1 MIALLL
7 LSGLALAAVALFVAS
22 ELTCRAWLARHGRYH
37 VWPPGARRAMELD
50 REALPDLPP
59 LARFEVNA
67 VGERGAEL
75 PADLADTYRVLV
87 AGGSAAECYFLD
99 QPTTWPEQLRA
110 ELATPEALARL
121 GTGAV
126 HVGNVGRS
134 LVACEH
140 VRVLLERT
148 LDRYERLDA
157 LVLMVAASD
166 LVFWL
171 ERGTP
176 SVLADEPLTTER
188 LFGMHPEGPFGWGPT
203 KLAMRRIA
211 SYWRHVL
218 THPVAR
224 RTEVGKSLT
233 AKRAMR
239 ANAERIVDD
248 VPDPDPMLDHFE
260 RHFRKLIELGLAKAE
275 RVVVARQP
283 WFGREY
289 SEEEERRMWQ
299 FGAGRLHTDKVTTYY
314 AHAVAWRL
322 MGQIDE
328 RAAAIAEELGAEQ
341 VDLMSVVARNL
352 EHYSDEMHHT
362 PAGCAVIGRAVAQR
376 ILAGRPTAPA
386 SETNATRPSRDAR
399 GARRGTC

>member
-1 MIALLL
+1 MIALVTG
-7 LSGLALAAVALFVAS
+7 LSIVAALAAIFVAA
-22 ELTCRAWLARHGRYH
+22 ELACRAWLRRHGRYH
-37 VWPPGARRAMELD
+37 VWPPGARLAMELD

-59 LARFEVNA
+59 VARFEVNS

-75 PADLADTYRVLV
+75 PSDLAHTYRVLV

-99 QPTTWPEQLRA
+99 QETTWAERLRA
-110 ELATPEALARL
+110 ELATPAALERL
-121 GTGAV
+121 GARGV

-148 LDRYERLDA
+148 LDRYDRLDA
-157 LVLMVAASD
+157 LVLMVGASD

-176 SVLADEPLTTER
+176 SVLDDEPLPAER
-188 LFGMHPEGPFGWGPT
+188 LFGMHPEGPFGWGPST
-203 KLAMRRIA
+203 LAMRRIA

-224 RTEVGKSLT
+224 RGEVGKSLT

-239 ANAERIVDD
+239 ANATRIVDD
-248 VPDPDPMLDHFE
+248 VPNPAPMLDHFE
-260 RHFRKLIELGLAKAE
+260 RHYRKLIQLGLSKAK

-299 FGAGRLHTDKVTTYY
+299 FGAGRLHRDKVTTYY
-314 AHAVAWRL
+314 AHAVGWRL
-322 MGQIDE
+322 MALIDE
-328 RAAAIAEELGAEQ
+328 RAEEVARELGAET
-341 VDLMSVVARNL
+341 VDLMSVVERNL
-352 EHYSDEMHHT
+352 DHYYDELHHT
-362 PAGCAVIGRAVAQR
+362 PAGCAVIGRAVAR
-376 ILAGRPTAPA
+376 RLLDGPPAPSV
-386 SETNATRPSRDAR
+386 SEDATRPSRDAR

>member
-1 MIALLL
+1 
-7 LSGLALAAVALFVAS
+7 
-22 ELTCRAWLARHGRYH
+22 
-37 VWPPGARRAMELD
+37 
-50 REALPDLPP
+50 
-59 LARFEVNA
+59 
-67 VGERGAEL
+67 
-75 PADLADTYRVLV
+75 
-87 AGGSAAECYFLD
+87 
-99 QPTTWPEQLRA
+99 
-110 ELATPEALARL
+110 
-121 GTGAV
+121 
-126 HVGNVGRS
+126 
-134 LVACEH
+134 
-140 VRVLLERT
+140 
-148 LDRYERLDA
+148 
-157 LVLMVAASD
+157 
-166 LVFWL
+166 
-171 ERGTP
+171 
-176 SVLADEPLTTER
+176 
-188 LFGMHPEGPFGWGPT
+188 
-203 KLAMRRIA
+203 
-211 SYWRHVL
+211 
-218 THPVAR
+218 
-224 RTEVGKSLT
+224 
-233 AKRAMR
+233 
-239 ANAERIVDD
+239 
-248 VPDPDPMLDHFE
+248 MLDHFE

-352 EHYSDEMHHT
+352 EHYYDEMHHT

>member
-1 MIALLL
+1 MIPLVSALV
-7 LSGLALAAVALFVAS
+7 AAAALFVAA
-22 ELTCRAWLARHGRYH
+22 EFACRAWLARPGRYH
-37 VWPPGARRAMELD
+37 VWSPGARLAMELD
-50 REALPDLPP
+50 REALPVLPP
-59 LARFEVNA
+59 VARFEVNA
-67 VGERGAEL
+67 QGERGAEL
-75 PADLADTYRVLV
+75 PRDLAHTYRVLV

-99 QPTTWPEQLRA
+99 QPTTWPEVLRA
-110 ELATPEALARL
+110 ELATPAALERL
-121 GTGAV
+121 GARGV

-148 LDRYERLDA
+148 LARYERLDV
-157 LVLMVAASD
+157 LVLMVGASD

-188 LFGMHPEGPFGWGPT
+188 LFGMHPEGPFGWGPST
-203 KLAMRRIA
+203 LALRRIA

-224 RTEVGKSLT
+224 RSAVGKSLT
-233 AKRAMR
+233 AKRRMR
-239 ANAERIVDD
+239 AEARRIVDD
-248 VPDPDPMLDHFE
+248 VPDPAPMLDHFE
-260 RHFRKLIELGLAKAE
+260 RHYRKLIELGLSRAK

-289 SEEEERRMWQ
+289 SEEEERWMWQ
-299 FGAGRLHTDKVTTYY
+299 FGAGRLHRDTVTTYY

-322 MGQIDE
+322 MAKVDE
-328 RAAAIAEELGAEQ
+328 RAAAIAAELGAEQ
-341 VDLMSVVARNL
+341 VDLMPVVERNL
-352 EHYSDEMHHT
+352 KHYYDEMHHT
-362 PAGCAVIGRAVAQR
+362 PAGCAVIGRAVARR
-376 ILAGRPTAPA
+376 ILAGPEDAVDAARPA
-386 SETNATRPSRDAR
+386 RGVR